1 MQEVYIPAER
11 LKLLKSN
18 HDLLKRL
25 EDTCNCHLK
34 ISQGNSIEIEGDAFD
49 EFNAKNIL
57 YAFGRGFSI
66 EIAEKLLND
75 EFYFTFIDLA
85 DYAKNKNRRTEI
97 KARLIGN
104 NGRTKKYIE
113 EVSSAYLSIYGDTI
127 CFIGKAD
134 NIAEAETAAK
144 TLIEGGS
151 HRLAYRR
158 MEAAHKR
165 YRKAPESKEV

>member
-11 LKLLKSN
+11 VKLLKSN
-18 HDLLKRL
+18 HELFSKLKKI
-25 EDTCNCHLK
+25 CNCNLK
-34 ISQGNSIEIEGDAFD
+34 INQNNSIEIEGEAFD
-49 EFNAKNIL
+49 EFNAKNII

-66 EIAEKLLND
+66 DIAEKLLND
-75 EFYFTFIDLA
+75 EFYFTFIDLG
-85 DYAKNKNRRTEI
+85 DYAKNKNRRIEI

-104 NGRTKKYIE
+104 NGKAKKYIE
-113 EVSSAYLSIYGDTI
+113 EVSSAFLSIYGDTI

-158 MEAAHKR
+158 MEAAHRK
-165 YRKAPESKEV
+165 YRKASASNEV